1 MRQGPAQAI
10 GHRADLFSSTSLN
23 VEGVLFVCFIQ
34 VRGSCVGYV
43 RFKKKSLV
51 GVLPPNM
58 SQPSNNPTTAVSME
72 AEPVARPS
80 IAGAGQKRNGS
91 AVGVEKPPEKVRPT
105 SRTLT
110 WLVAC
115 LVAQADGDQVGLP
128 AEKMRVSPCDFL
140 DTIAPVAPA

>member
-1 MRQGPAQAI
+1 
-10 GHRADLFSSTSLN
+10 
-23 VEGVLFVCFIQ
+23 
-34 VRGSCVGYV
+34 
-43 RFKKKSLV
+43 
-51 GVLPPNM
+51 M

-91 AVGVEKPPEKVRPT
+91 AVGVEKPPEKVRLTP
-105 SRTLT
+105 RTLT

-128 AEKMRVSPCDFL
+128 AEKMRVSPRDFL
-140 DTIAPVAPA
+140 DTIAPGAPRPSPCARAQVPETIAEEGWGWGGSVPPSCGMTDVLLIYYLPFTIKS